1 MEKIRV
7 LVSENIQNLEVDL
20 RNRLQ
25 EMGFEVIDLVSGN
38 EALLKVLENRRAD
51 VILMDSAIDGIK
63 AATEIAIKY
72 QTPVV
77 FLSSDE
83 NIQNLKDIE
92 NSDAVSFISKPATD
106 IEIYA
111 NLKLAFQMY
120 EARQSNVTAQDLPQD
135 KYIFVRADYKLNK
148 IRMVDIYYAEAKK
161 DYVTIHTSDNVFTTH
176 STMKDVLKVLPRDR
190 FIRIHRS
197 YIVNIDKIF
206 SIKYP
211 DLIIENKMKIIPI
224 GGLYRRELFSKL
236 NILS

>member
-7 LVSENIQNLEVDL
+7 LVSENINNLEVDL
-20 RNRLQ
+20 GNRLQ
-25 EMGFEVIDLVSGN
+25 EMGFEIVDLVSGN
-38 EALLKVLENRRAD
+38 ESLLKVLENRRAD
-51 VILMDSAIDGIK
+51 VVLMDSAKDGIK
-63 AATEIAIKY
+63 TAAEIANKY

-83 NIQNLKDIE
+83 NMQNIKDIE
-92 NSDAVSFISKPATD
+92 NSEAISFIAKPASD
-106 IEIYA
+106 IAIYA
-111 NLKLAFQMY
+111 NIKLAFQLF
-120 EARQSNVTAQDLPQD
+120 EARQTTVTSQDLPQD

-176 STMKDVLKVLPRDR
+176 STMKEVLKVLPRDR